1 MGQHVDYYHLA
12 PVILTDDMFLEYNPN
27 IIATGTTTQR
37 NAAYVMAEQQMM
49 QHLQTFLIP
58 TTVTGSF
65 LWPLPSERIRLD
77 HGFVSSI
84 DRIVVTSLDNTC
96 DCDLTENEACAI
108 IRSGWGL
115 IDAMVISS
123 AVKAGCGGCGA
134 HGGYYQALVTYT
146 AGFPTGTSSQD
157 VGLHMGLSKIAE
169 VNLNEIIDPGANEGG
184 PGDPGIQAWSSLG
197 YSETRQPLV
206 AYSFGSGPIANYV
219 ARIVRHLKKRRP
231 LRL

>member
-12 PVILTDDMFLEYNPN
+12 PVILTDDMFFEYNPN
-27 IIATGTTTQR
+27 MIATGTTTQR
-37 NAAYVMAEQQMM
+37 NAAYVMSEQQMM

-65 LWPLPSERIRLD
+65 LWPLPAERIRLD

-134 HGGYYQALVTYT
+134 HGGYYHALVTYT

-206 AYSFGSGPIANYV
+206 AYPFGSGPIANYV